1 MYPFMT
7 FYNIYKAD
15 ASSLPRPIM
24 LIFSGVSILIL
35 EVILVFII
43 PKIVKENPKRGV
55 IIQAIYRSNFVL
67 FGLPLTI
74 SVFGDAASSVAAM
87 VVTVVVTIYN
97 TTSVVILEMFNSE
110 GKTTVKSL
118 LLNVAKNPLLQGAV
132 VGLVFFFLGIKVPK
146 SLLTPIAAFAD
157 MTSPLALFV
166 LGGTL
171 HFHAIRGNLKY
182 LVPTLSFKLFA
193 LPALM
198 LAIAYQFGLRELELF
213 LLLAI
218 YGTPVAAASYPMA
231 QNMGGDG
238 ELAGQFYNA
247 TSESDEKLGK
257 IYTMIGN
264 KPVEVSELFAGDIGA
279 IAKLGN
285 TKTGD
290 TLSAKTMPLLFGA
303 YIQGLNPTTHH
314 RRW

>member
-1 MYPFMT
+1 MESFLVAINAVIPFLCYISFGYAMKVKGVVKEDFLQQLNKMVFRVMYPFMT

-24 LIFSGVSILIL
+24 LIFSGVSILVL
-35 EVILVFII
+35 EVILVSIV

-74 SVFGDAASSVAAM
+74 SVFGDTAASVAAM

-132 VGLVFFFLGIKVPK
+132 VGLIFFFLGIKVPK

-171 HFHAIRGNLKY
+171 HFNAIQGNLKY

-193 LPALM
+193 LPAIM
-198 LAIAYQFGLRELELF
+198 LVVAYQFGLRGLELF

-238 ELAGQFYNA
+238 ELAGQFVVISTVVSVA
-247 TSESDEKLGK
+247 T
-257 IYTMIGN
+257 
-264 KPVEVSELFAGDIGA
+264 LFLWIFFL
-279 IAKLGN
+279 K
-285 TKTGD
+285 
-290 TLSAKTMPLLFGA
+290 SV
-303 YIQGLNPTTHH
+303 GLI
-314 RRW
+314 